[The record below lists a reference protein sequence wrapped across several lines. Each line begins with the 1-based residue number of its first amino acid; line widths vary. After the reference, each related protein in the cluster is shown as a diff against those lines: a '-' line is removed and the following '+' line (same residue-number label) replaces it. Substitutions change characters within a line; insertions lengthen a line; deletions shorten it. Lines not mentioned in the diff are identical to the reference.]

1 MQECYPGA
9 EALLQVGYMSEE
21 ETDDEYDGEVGKRVV
36 VWQPQWRNEKVY
48 IFTIIIDYCICILI
62 HSDF

>member
-21 ETDDEYDGEVGKRVV
+21 ETDDEYEGEAGKRVV
-36 VWQPQWRNEKVY
+36 VWQPQWRNEKVC
-48 IFTIIIDYCICILI
+48 IFTIIIDYCICI
-62 HSDF
+62 